1 MKQRPLSK
9 AKRWAT
15 VLVAATGHPAWLGLM
30 LPLIGDRANLES
42 IVAPLLAVWLL
53 SLRTGL
59 VLLLVNAVTSSIVF
73 THLNHQGP
81 REGLPKTFV
90 AMFVMA
96 IFCWVAAQ
104 ARRYVDKGRLMRE
117 EIERMR
123 DSGS

>member
-1 MKQRPLSK
+1 VR
-9 AKRWAT
+9 RWAT
-15 VLVAATGHPAWLGLM
+15 VLVAAAVHPAWLGLM
-30 LPLIGDRANLES
+30 LPLLGDRANLES

-53 SLRTGL
+53 NLRTGL
-59 VLLLVNAVTSSIVF
+59 GLLLVNAVTSSIVF
-73 THLNHQGP
+73 TLLYHQGP

-90 AMFVMA
+90 ATFVMA
-96 IFCWVAAQ
+96 FVCWVAAQ